1 MSEDA
6 LLRRVKDVMATE
18 LHVVDG
24 LATLE
29 EALRDM
35 ERHGV
40 SSLIVARRDAEDEV
54 GLLEV
59 GGIAD
64 VVADNRPLERTNVYE
79 AMTKPVLTLPAEM
92 LVRYAVR
99 LLRQHGLSRAVVVD
113 AQRDAVGMATLRDLV
128 LASVGAAP

>member
-6 LLRRVKDVMATE
+6 LRRVKDVMATE

>member
-6 LLRRVKDVMATE
+6 LRRVKDVMATE

-40 SSLIVARRDAEDEV
+40 SSLIVARRDEDDEV

-79 AMTKPVLTLPAEM
+79 AMTKPVLTLPAQM

>member
-1 MSEDA
+1 MSEHA
-6 LLRRVKDVMATE
+6 PRRVKDVMATE

-64 VVADNRPLERTNVYE
+64 VVADNRPLERTTVYE

-113 AQRDAVGMATLRDLV
+113 AKRDAVGMATLRDLV
-128 LASVGAAP
+128 LASVSAAP

>member
-6 LLRRVKDVMATE
+6 LRRVKDVMATE

-113 AQRDAVGMATLRDLV
+113 AKRDAVGMATLRDLV
-128 LASVGAAP
+128 LASVSAAP

>member
-6 LLRRVKDVMATE
+6 LRRVKDVMATD

-40 SSLIVARRDAEDEV
+40 SSLIVARRDADDEV

-128 LASVGAAP
+128 LASVGATP

>member
-1 MSEDA
+1 MSEHA
-6 LLRRVKDVMATE
+6 LRRVKDVMATE

-29 EALRDM
+29 DALRDM

-40 SSLIVARRDAEDEV
+40 SSLIVARRDADDEV

-79 AMTKPVLTLPAEM
+79 AMTKPVLTLPAKM

-113 AQRDAVGMATLRDLV
+113 AKRDAVGMATLRDLV

>member
-1 MSEDA
+1 MSENPP
-6 LLRRVKDVMATE
+6 RRVKDVMATE

-29 EALRDM
+29 QALRDL

-40 SSLIVARRDAEDEV
+40 SSLVVARRDADDEV

-64 VVADNRPLERTNVYE
+64 AVADNLSLERTNVYE
-79 AMTKPVLTLPAEM
+79 AMTKPVLTLPPDM
-92 LVRYAVR
+92 QVRYAVR

-113 AQRDAVGMATLRDLV
+113 ANRDAVGMATLRDLV
-128 LASVGAAP
+128 LASV

>member
-1 MSEDA
+1 MSEA
-6 LLRRVKDVMATE
+6 TRRVKDVMATE

-40 SSLIVARRDAEDEV
+40 SSLVVARRDADDEV

-113 AQRDAVGMATLRDLV
+113 AKRDAVGMATLRDLV